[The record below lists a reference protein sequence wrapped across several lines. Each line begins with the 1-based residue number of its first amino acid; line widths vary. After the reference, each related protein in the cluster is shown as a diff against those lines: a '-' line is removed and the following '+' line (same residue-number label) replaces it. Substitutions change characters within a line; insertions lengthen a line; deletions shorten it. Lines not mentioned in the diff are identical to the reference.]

1 MTKKELE
8 QYRFIQL
15 KIESLE
21 RRILALK
28 KLRSE
33 TRNGIVIGSNP
44 EFPYQEIHYH
54 LEGYNVSEEEER
66 REKLS
71 RLIMELEDARTKAT
85 DAYIRTEEYIKSI
98 KDEKLATIFAMIYI
112 EGMTQSEVAEKLGY
126 DRSTISKKIDGFL
139 KDSHNSHSEDGT
151 M

>member
-8 QYRFIQL
+8 QYRIIQL

-33 TRNGIVIGSNP
+33 TQNGIVIGSNP

-54 LEGYNVSEEEER
+54 LEGYNVSKEMER
-66 REKLS
+66 KEKID
-71 RLIMELEDARTKAT
+71 RLIRELEGARIQAT
-85 DAYIRTEEYIKSI
+85 DAYIRTEEFIKSI
-98 KDEKLATIFAMIYI
+98 RDHELATIFAMVYI
-112 EGMTQSEVAEKLGY
+112 EGMTQNEVAEKFGY
-126 DRSTISKKIDGFL
+126 ERSTISKKIDTFL
-139 KDSHNSHSEDGT
+139 KDSHNSHPKDDT

>member
-33 TRNGIVIGSNP
+33 AQNGIVIGSNP
-44 EFPYQEIHYH
+44 EFPYQVIHYH
-54 LEGYNVSEEEER
+54 LEGYNVSREEER
-66 REKLS
+66 VEKIDRML
-71 RLIMELEDARTKAT
+71 RELEDARIKAA
-85 DAYIRTEEYIKSI
+85 DAHIRTEEYIKSI
-98 KDEKLATIFAMIYI
+98 KDDKLSTIFAMIYI

-126 DRSTISKKIDGFL
+126 DRSTISKKIDTYL
-139 KDSHNSHSEDGT
+139 KDSHNSHMEDDI